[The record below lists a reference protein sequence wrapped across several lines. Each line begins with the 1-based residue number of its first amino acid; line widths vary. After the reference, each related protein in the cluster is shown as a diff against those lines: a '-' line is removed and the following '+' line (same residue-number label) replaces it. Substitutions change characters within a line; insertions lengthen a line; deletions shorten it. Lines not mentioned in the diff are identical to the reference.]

1 MVTTA
6 NAGDRNNMR
15 LGRKPHG
22 PMLHAGQLRLNK
34 RLKRPRH
41 SISWLRRT
49 SHKSSLKPAVVPS
62 AGAASPVAHIAS
74 ELTAVAPSIE
84 ANSPVIDAAS
94 LPPDAED
101 LDMFVTVASAELA
114 DRLRGPLMTFLQSA
128 AGGKLSPNAT
138 TTAINRIS
146 QCMEWV
152 YHHCQQDSGQA
163 PTTVMSIASS
173 SRQLFH
179 WYINTIGSHPHLLE
193 EYVNYQLTV
202 IQRGPSTILNHLDAL
217 VQCYNFLVYDGRLG
231 DQLEPVIATEV
242 FQTRFPFYNQRCRRT
257 LKKQL
262 KQYKYVIS

>member
-1 MVTTA
+1 
-6 NAGDRNNMR
+6 
-15 LGRKPHG
+15 
-22 PMLHAGQLRLNK
+22 MLHAGQLRLDT

-49 SHKSSLKPAVVPS
+49 SYKSSLKPAVVPS
-62 AGAASPVAHIAS
+62 TGAASPVAHIAS

-152 YHHCQQDSGQA
+152 YHHCRQDSGQA
-163 PTTVMSIASS
+163 PTTMMSIASS
-173 SRQLFH
+173 SRQLFL